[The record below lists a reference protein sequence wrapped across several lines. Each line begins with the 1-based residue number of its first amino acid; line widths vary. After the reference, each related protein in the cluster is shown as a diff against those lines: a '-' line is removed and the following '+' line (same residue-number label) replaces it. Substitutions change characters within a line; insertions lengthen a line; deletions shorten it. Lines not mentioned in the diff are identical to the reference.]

1 MFTVRHF
8 IWIAI
13 CCVFIAYLLWMYFRK
28 RPTLQQVLTSA
39 CWVCV
44 ASELIKVFSV
54 IKMVPSTN
62 GAIMYPYIE
71 MNHMPLH
78 LCSIQILLIF
88 FVRFTSNQ
96 KLRENVLA
104 FMYPSCLLGAIAA
117 ILMPSIFRTS
127 VPVEKAFIHPLAYQT
142 FLYHAMLIVLAICI
156 ARSGEIHWEKKHL
169 RNTLIITY
177 TAAFISLYVNSMLAS
192 PTYVD
197 GKLVS
202 VDFWPNFMFTYDNP
216 LGIKMTEIW
225 HWYLYLVILA
235 VVATAL
241 VVLLY
246 IPLLKKKKA

>member
-13 CCVFIAYLLWMYFRK
+13 CAVLIACLLHAYFRK
-28 RPTLQQVLTSA
+28 RPALQQVLTTA

-44 ASELIKVFSV
+44 GSELIKVFSV
-54 IKMVPSTN
+54 IKMVPSAN
-62 GAIMYPYIE
+62 GEIIYPYIE

-88 FVRFTSNQ
+88 FVRFTSNR

-156 ARSGEIHWEKKHL
+156 AESKEIHWEKKHL
-169 RNTLIITY
+169 RNTLVITFIM
-177 TAAFISLYVNSMLAS
+177 AFVSLYVNSMLAS

-216 LGIKMTEIW
+216 LGIKMTELW
-225 HWYLYLVILA
+225 HWYLYIAILA
-235 VVATAL
+235 VVVIVL

-246 IPLLKKKKA
+246 IPLLKKNKE